1 MKAKSF
7 PLGWTALVPLNDSY
21 TFSFKNSTQFTNIS
35 YNLNAEEMGPND
47 HLYFKHIFK
56 QTPDHFRTVSGRQA
70 QKENLEAL
78 PVPSVNKHG
87 EWYYEQKKSELTYL
101 LSGLLLF
108 LLFFFWSFILYIEIS
123 LSGDHY
129 FCPSYKEMSAL
140 WRLIL

>member
-1 MKAKSF
+1 
-7 PLGWTALVPLNDSY
+7 
-21 TFSFKNSTQFTNIS
+21 
-35 YNLNAEEMGPND
+35 MGPND

-78 PVPSVNKHG
+78 PVPSGNKHG

-108 LLFFFWSFILYIEIS
+108 LLFFFGLSYYILKFLLAEIIS
-123 LSGDHY
+123 Y

-140 WRLIL
+140 YRLIL

>member
-1 MKAKSF
+1 
-7 PLGWTALVPLNDSY
+7 
-21 TFSFKNSTQFTNIS
+21 
-35 YNLNAEEMGPND
+35 MGPND

-56 QTPDHFRTVSGRQA
+56 QTPDHFRTVSGGQA

-140 WRLIL
+140 